1 MTHTPPPEDSV
12 ADNQK
17 SLNALVRS
25 LRLSQGQFRLILV
38 RCNYGELRQR
48 MVQRLREVSPVSIR
62 ELVLP
67 ESVESLYRFIK
78 TELAEEK
85 PQAVIVLGLESVSN
99 LTGVFK
105 SSNYIR
111 EELSHNFSFPL
122 ILWINDPVWQRLVRV
137 APDLESWATTVEF
150 QWTTAELLEFL
161 TQETEKLFRADLTVS
176 LDNYDEIELAWTA
189 LQKRGQAIG
198 LELSANL
205 EFVRGFN
212 DFKHHRFDEA
222 LAHYQNCRDVLIDAH
237 TEELERQGILL
248 LHIALCYS
256 HKAEQNPA
264 NGEQDWR
271 RSRKY
276 FQESI
281 QKFAEAK
288 QFDLI
293 AQNINYLAEVLQ
305 QLQDWE
311 ELKRLAEKA
320 RKLHQKYGTFLQVA
334 QDYGIL
340 AEVALNQ
347 SRWYEAKQLA
357 QQALTLLNQSPEC
370 HPREHGFYHFILAS
384 ACQSLGEIKAAIAHL
399 EQGIEGNYP
408 DYAPQLYIKSLAL
421 LRSLYFNQGE
431 YLKAFKLKQTK
442 RSIEYQY
449 GFQAFAGASHLQAKK
464 QLINVAETSTEKQA
478 IIAQEIAA
486 SGREE
491 FVKELIQRIR
501 RSDHKLTIIHGQSG
515 VGKSSIIQ
523 AGLVPALRQEFIGE
537 REAFPVVIRVY
548 TNWVETLGIGLAEA
562 LGETLNSTAAIIQQ
576 LRTNADRNWVTVL
589 IFDQFEEF
597 LFIAKDPG
605 ERQKFYRFLADCL
618 DIPFVKLILS
628 LREDYLHYLL
638 ECNRLNYLG
647 AIDHNILD
655 KDILCYLGNFT
666 PEEARLVIERLT
678 QRSQFDLEP
687 ALITELVQN
696 LAVELDSVRPIELQI
711 VGAQLQEEK
720 ITRLE
725 QYRGLGDNPKE
736 VLVNHYLEDVIKDC
750 GQDNDRIT
758 RLVLYWLTDEN
769 LTRPLKTRSELSK
782 DLAAAGLQVKGRQ
795 LDDLVLPILVGS
807 GLVVRIPGSPDD
819 RYQLVHDYLVPFIR
833 QNQTTELLEELNRE
847 KEQRRI
853 GEQRFNQFIRI
864 ALVGSVVAV
873 FGLAGL
879 TWQAEFQRQ
888 RAESQRRRAEKLQIG
903 QSDSLSRYSEELF
916 NQDKIFDAL
925 IASLRAGIP
934 LKQISEKQVAPS
946 AKVRVANVLRQA
958 VKRVREYNRI
968 EKHDSWVSS
977 VSFSPD
983 GKTLASGSDD
993 NTIKLWN
1000 LETGEEIATLTG
1012 HDSWVNSVSFSPDGK
1027 ILASGS
1033 YDNTIKLWNLETG
1046 KAITTLT
1053 EHDSSVNSISFS
1065 PNGKILASSS
1075 DDKTIKLWNLE
1086 TGKAVS
1092 TLNGHNLSVNSVSFN
1107 PDGKT
1112 LASSSDD
1119 KTIKLWNLETGEA
1132 IATLNGH
1139 TSAVFSASFSP
1150 DGKTLASSSDD
1161 KTIKLWNLETD
1172 EAIATLNGHT
1182 SAVFSVSFNPDGKT
1196 LISGS
1201 YDKTI
1206 KLWNLETG
1214 EAIATLNGH
1223 TSAVFSVDFSPDS
1236 TTLASGSYDK
1246 TIKLW
1251 NLETG
1256 KAIATLNGHTS
1267 AVFSVDFSPDSTTLA
1282 SGSQDKT
1289 IKLWNLET
1297 GKAIATLNGHTSTVF
1312 SVDFSPDSTTLAS
1325 GSQDN
1330 TIKLWNL
1337 ETGKTISTLAG
1348 HNSWVN
1354 SVRFSPNSKILA
1366 SGSQDKTIKLWNLE
1380 TGKAIATLNGH
1391 TSAVFRVSF
1400 SPDGKTL
1407 ASGSYDNTIKLW
1419 NLETG
1424 EAIATLSG
1432 HDLPI
1437 TSVSFSPDGKTL
1449 ASGSQDK
1456 TIKLWNLDLDN
1467 LLVRGCNWVRDYLK
1481 TNPNLSES
1489 DRALC
1494 DGISN

>member
-1 MTHTPPPEDSV
+1 MTHTPQPDDSI

-48 MVQRLREVSPVSIR
+48 MVQRLGEVSPVPIR

-67 ESVESLYRFIK
+67 ESVESLYRFIQ
-78 TELAEEK
+78 TELADET
-85 PQAVIVLGLESVSN
+85 PQAVIVLGLESVRN

-122 ILWINDPVWQRLVRV
+122 ILWMNDPVWQRLIRV

-161 TQETEKLFRADLTVS
+161 TQETEKLFRADLTIS

-189 LQKRGQAIG
+189 LQKRGQAIA
-198 LELSANL
+198 LKLSANL
-205 EFVRGFN
+205 EFVRGLS
-212 DFKHHRFDEA
+212 DFKHHRFYQA
-222 LAHYQNCRDVLIDAH
+222 LAHYQNCRDVLIDTH
-237 TEELERQGILL
+237 PQESKRQGILF

-256 HKAEQNPA
+256 RKAEQNA
-264 NGEQDWR
+264 GKDEQDWR
-271 RSRKY
+271 TSRNY

-281 QKFAEAK
+281 QKFAEG
-288 QFDLI
+288 QRFDLI
-293 AQNINYLAEVLQ
+293 ASTIHYFAEVLR
-305 QLQDWE
+305 QLQDWDDLKHWA
-311 ELKRLAEKA
+311 ELAQR
-320 RKLHQKYGTFLQVA
+320 LHQQYGKSLQVA

-340 AEVALNQ
+340 AEVALKQ
-347 SRWYEAKQLA
+347 SRWQEAKQLA
-357 QQALTLLNQSPEC
+357 QQALTLLNQSPER
-370 HPREHGFYHFILAS
+370 HPCEQGFYRFIVAS
-384 ACQSLGEIKAAIAHL
+384 ACQSLGEIQAAIEHL
-399 EQGIEGNYP
+399 EQGIEGNQP
-408 DYAPQLYIKSLAL
+408 DYDPPLYIKSLSML
-421 LRSLYFNQGE
+421 HILYFEQGS
-431 YLKAFKLKQTK
+431 YRKAFELKQTK

-464 QLINVAETSTEKQA
+464 QLINVAETSTDKQA

-486 SGREE
+486 SGREK
-491 FVKELIQRIR
+491 FVNELIQRIR
-501 RSDHKLTIIHGQSG
+501 RNDHKLTIIHGQSG

-523 AGLVPALRQEFIGE
+523 AGLVPALKQQLIGE
-537 REAFPVVIRVY
+537 REALPVVLRVY
-548 TNWVETLGIGLAEA
+548 TNWVETLGMGLAEA
-562 LGETLNSTAAIIQQ
+562 LGATLNSTAAIIQQ
-576 LRTNADRNWVTVL
+576 LRTNADINRVTVL

-597 LFIAKDPG
+597 FFIAKDPG
-605 ERQKFYRFLADCL
+605 KRQEFYRFLADCL

-647 AIDHNILD
+647 TIDHNILD

-666 PEEARLVIERLT
+666 PDEARLVIERLT
-678 QRSQFDLEP
+678 QRSQFYLEP
-687 ALITELVQN
+687 GLITKLVQD

-720 ITRLE
+720 ITQLE

-750 GQDNDRIT
+750 GQENDRIT

-782 DLAAAGLQVKGRQ
+782 DLDTVGLQVKGSQ
-795 LDDLVLPILVGS
+795 LDDLVLPILVCS
-807 GLVVRIPGSPDD
+807 GLVVRIPESPDD

-847 KEQRRI
+847 KEQRQI
-853 GEQRFNQFIRI
+853 GEQRFNQLIKI

-879 TWQAEFQRQ
+879 TWQAESQRQRAEYQRQ
-888 RAESQRRRAEKLQIG
+888 RAESQRQRAEKLQIG

-958 VKRVREYNRI
+958 VKRVREYNRL
-968 EKHDSWVSS
+968 EK
-977 VSFSPD
+977 
-983 GKTLASGSDD
+983 
-993 NTIKLWN
+993 
-1000 LETGEEIATLTG
+1000 

-1033 YDNTIKLWNLETG
+1033 DNKTIKLWDLETG
-1046 KAITTLT
+1046 NVTTINGHNL
-1053 EHDSSVNSISFS
+1053 SVNSVSFS
-1065 PNGKILASSS
+1065 PDGKILASGS

-1086 TGKAVS
+1086 TGEVIS
-1092 TLNGHNLSVNSVSFN
+1092 TLNGHTSAVFSVSFS
-1107 PDGKT
+1107 PDGKI
-1112 LASSSDD
+1112 LASGSDD

-1132 IATLNGH
+1132 ISTLNGH
-1139 TSAVFSASFSP
+1139 TSAVFSVDFNP
-1150 DGKTLASSSDD
+1150 DSKTLISGSYD
-1161 KTIKLWNLETD
+1161 KTVKLWNLEAG
-1172 EAIATLNGHT
+1172 EVIATLNGHT
-1182 SAVFSVSFNPDGKT
+1182 SAVFSVNFNPDST
-1196 LISGS
+1196 TVASGS
-1201 YDKTI
+1201 QDNTI

-1214 EAIATLNGH
+1214 EVIATLNGH

-1236 TTLASGSYDK
+1236 A
-1246 TIKLW
+1246 
-1251 NLETG
+1251 
-1256 KAIATLNGHTS
+1256 
-1267 AVFSVDFSPDSTTLA
+1267 
-1282 SGSQDKT
+1282 
-1289 IKLWNLET
+1289 
-1297 GKAIATLNGHTSTVF
+1297 
-1312 SVDFSPDSTTLAS
+1312 TLAS

-1337 ETGKTISTLAG
+1337 ETGKTIYTLAG
-1348 HNSWVN
+1348 HNLWVN
-1354 SVRFSPNSKILA
+1354 SVRFSPDSATLA
-1366 SGSQDKTIKLWNLE
+1366 SGSQDNTIKLWNLE
-1380 TGKAIATLNGH
+1380 TGKAIFTLNGH

-1407 ASGSYDNTIKLW
+1407 ASGSHDNTIKLWNIETGEVIATLNGHESSVNSVSFSPDAKTLASGSRDNTIKLW

-1449 ASGSQDK
+1449 ASGSGDNTIKLWNIETLEAIATLSGHDLSVISVSFSPDGKILASGSQDK
-1456 TIKLWNLDLDN
+1456 TIKLWNLDLDD
-1467 LLVRGCNWVRDYLK
+1467 LLIQGCNWVRDYLK
-1481 TNPNLSES
+1481 TNPNVNES
-1489 DRALC
+1489 DRTLC
-1494 DGISN
+1494 DGIYN